1 MVAPRGKRAVVIGA
15 GIGGL
20 AAAAA
25 LAGHFDD
32 VTIIERDAIPADAEA
47 RPGTPQSN
55 HPHGLLVGGQ
65 RALCE
70 LFPGIDQ
77 DLADAGAVPLRA
89 GLDIREEFPG
99 FDPCFPRRDIGWVG
113 FAMSR
118 PLIELVV
125 RRRVSRLQNVE
136 LRDRCRVIAIEAASD
151 GSVAGVRCETNVGT
165 AMTFQAD
172 LVVDASGRGVPALDF
187 LKATGRPQPEQTS
200 IGVDINYTTTTFAVP
215 KGERDWQLVITFPE
229 MPESTRAGHLMP
241 MEGDRWMVLVSERHG
256 EPSSTDL
263 KDFLDLV
270 RRLRTPTIFDAIK
283 NAKPLDRIHRF
294 GFPESSWR
302 HYERLVNPPR
312 GLLVLGDAMCRFNP
326 VYGQG
331 MTIAAQ
337 EASLLKG
344 LLQESIAAKD
354 TLDGLERAFFIG
366 AQPLIAAAWSLSA
379 TPDFID
385 PRTRGEPPADLE
397 DSLRFR
403 AGLMRLAAADSD
415 VHKLFVG
422 VRNLIE
428 PASKLHDPDLVR
440 RIQAEMADA
449 QRLRKN
455 GTANVRPET
464 AKN

>member
-113 FAMSR
+113 YAMSR
-118 PLIELVV
+118 PLIEIVV

-229 MPESTRAGHLMP
+229 MPESTRAGYLMP

-354 TLDGLERAFFIG
+354 TLDGLERAFFIR

>member
-1 MVAPRGKRAVVIGA
+1 MVAPSGKRAIVIGA

-32 VTIIERDAIPADAEA
+32 VTIIERDTIPADVAA

-77 DLADAGAVPLRA
+77 DLANAGAVPLRG
-89 GLDIREEFPG
+89 GLDIREELPG
-99 FDPCFPRRDIGWVG
+99 FDPCFPHRDLGWVG
-113 FAMSR
+113 YAMSR

-125 RRRVSRLQNVE
+125 RRRVSGLPNVE
-136 LRDRCRVIAIEAASD
+136 LRDRCRVTAIEAASD
-151 GSVAGVRCETNVGT
+151 GSVAGVRCETNVET
-165 AMTFQAD
+165 AMTLQAD
-172 LVVDASGRGVPALDF
+172 LVIDASGRGTPALDF
-187 LKATGRPQPEQTS
+187 LKATGRPHPEQTS
-200 IGVDINYTTTTFAVP
+200 IGVDINYATTTFAVP
-215 KGERDWQLVITFPE
+215 NGERDWKLVITVPE
-229 MPESTRAGHLMP
+229 MPESTRTGYLMP
-241 MEGDRWMVLVSERHG
+241 IEGDRWMVLISERHV
-256 EPSSTDL
+256 EPSSLDP

-294 GFPESSWR
+294 GFPESLWR
-302 HYERLVNPPR
+302 RYERLVDLPR

-326 VYGQG
+326 IYGQG

-337 EASLLKG
+337 EASLLKD
-344 LLQESIAAKD
+344 LLQERSAATD
-354 TLDGLERAFFIG
+354 SLDGLERAFYIR
-366 AQPLIAAAWSLSA
+366 ALPSVAAAWSLSA
-379 TPDFID
+379 APDFID
-385 PRTRGEPPADLE
+385 PRTRGERPDDLE

-403 AGLMRLAAADSD
+403 AGLLRLAAADSD
-415 VHKLFVG
+415 VHKLYLG

-428 PASKLHDPDLVR
+428 PASKLRDPDLVR

-449 QRLRKN
+449 Q
-455 GTANVRPET
+455 
-464 AKN
+464 

>member
-1 MVAPRGKRAVVIGA
+1 MVAPRGKRAIVIGA

-25 LAGHFDD
+25 LARHFDD
-32 VTIIERDAIPADAEA
+32 VTIIERDAIPADVAA

-70 LFPGIDQ
+70 LFPAIDQ
-77 DLADAGAVPLRA
+77 DLANAGAVPLR
-89 GLDIREEFPG
+89 GGIDIREELPG
-99 FDPCFPRRDIGWVG
+99 FDPCFPHRDLGWVG
-113 FAMSR
+113 YAMSR

-125 RRRVSRLQNVE
+125 RRRVSGLPNV
-136 LRDRCRVIAIEAASD
+136 D
-151 GSVAGVRCETNVGT
+151 VRCETNVGT
-165 AMTFQAD
+165 AMTLQAD
-172 LVVDASGRGVPALDF
+172 LVIDASGRGTPALDF

-200 IGVDINYTTTTFAVP
+200 IGVDINYATTTFAVP
-215 KGERDWQLVITFPE
+215 NGERDWKLVITVPE
-229 MPESTRAGHLMP
+229 MPESTRTGYLMP
-241 MEGDRWMVLVSERHG
+241 IEGDRWMVLISERHV
-256 EPSSTDL
+256 EPSSPDP

-294 GFPESSWR
+294 GFPESLWR
-302 HYERLVNPPR
+302 HYERLVDLPR

-337 EASLLKG
+337 EASLLKD
-344 LLQESIAAKD
+344 LLQERNAAKD
-354 TLDGLERAFFIG
+354 SLDGLERAFYIH
-366 AQPLIAAAWSLSA
+366 ALPSVAAAWSLSA
-379 TPDFID
+379 APDFID
-385 PRTRGEPPADLE
+385 PRTRGERPADLE

-403 AGLMRLAAADSD
+403 AGLLRLAAADSD
-415 VHKLFVG
+415 VHKLYLG

-428 PASKLHDPDLVR
+428 PTSKLRDPDLVR

-449 QRLRKN
+449 Q
-455 GTANVRPET
+455 
-464 AKN
+464 

>member
-1 MVAPRGKRAVVIGA
+1 MVAPSGKRAIVIGA

-32 VTIIERDAIPADAEA
+32 VTIIERDAIPADVAA

-77 DLADAGAVPLRA
+77 DLANAGAAPLR
-89 GLDIREEFPG
+89 GGIDIREELPG
-99 FDPCFPRRDIGWVG
+99 FDPCFPHRDLGWVG
-113 FAMSR
+113 YAMSR

-125 RRRVSRLQNVE
+125 RRRVSGLPNVE
-136 LRDRCRVIAIEAASD
+136 LRDRCRVTAIEAASD

-165 AMTFQAD
+165 AMTLQAD
-172 LVVDASGRGVPALDF
+172 LVIDASGRGTPALDF

-200 IGVDINYTTTTFAVP
+200 IGVDINYATTTFAVP
-215 KGERDWQLVITFPE
+215 NGERDWKLVITVPE
-229 MPESTRAGHLMP
+229 MPESTRTGYLMP
-241 MEGDRWMVLVSERHG
+241 IEGDRWMVLISERHV
-256 EPSSTDL
+256 EPSSPDL

-294 GFPESSWR
+294 GFPESLWR
-302 HYERLVNPPR
+302 HYERLVDLPR

-337 EASLLKG
+337 EASLLKD
-344 LLQESIAAKD
+344 LLQERSAAKD
-354 TLDGLERAFFIG
+354 SLDGLERAFYIR
-366 AQPLIAAAWSLSA
+366 ALPSVAAAWSLSA
-379 TPDFID
+379 APDFID
-385 PRTRGEPPADLE
+385 PRTRGERPADLE

-403 AGLMRLAAADSD
+403 AGLLRLAAADSD
-415 VHKLFVG
+415 VHKLYLG

-428 PASKLHDPDLVR
+428 PTSKLRDPDLVR

-449 QRLRKN
+449 Q
-455 GTANVRPET
+455 
-464 AKN
+464 

>member
-1 MVAPRGKRAVVIGA
+1 MMVASHRKSAVVIGA

-25 LAGHFDD
+25 LADHFDD
-32 VTIIERDAIPADAEA
+32 VTIVERDAIPADAAA

-55 HPHGLLVGGQ
+55 HPHGLLMGGQ

-77 DLADAGAVPLRA
+77 DLADAGAVRLQA
-89 GLDIREEFPG
+89 GMDIREEFPG
-99 FDPCFPRRDIGWVG
+99 FDPCFPRRDLGWFG
-113 FAMSR
+113 YAMSR

-125 RRRVSRLQNVE
+125 RRRVSQLPNVE
-136 LRDRCRVIAIEAASD
+136 LRDRCRVTAIEAASD
-151 GSVAGVRCETNVGT
+151 SSVAGVRCETNVGT

-172 LVVDASGRGVPALDF
+172 LVIDASGRGVPALDF

-200 IGVDINYTTTTFAVP
+200 IGIDINYTTTTFAVP
-215 KGERDWQLVITFPE
+215 KGERDWKVVITVPE
-229 MPESTRAGHLMP
+229 MPESTRVGYLIP
-241 MEGDRWMVLVSERHG
+241 SEGDRWMVLVSERHG
-256 EPSSTDL
+256 EPSSTDPR
-263 KDFLDLV
+263 DFLDLV
-270 RRLRTPTIFDAIK
+270 SRLRTLTIFDAIK

-294 GFPESSWR
+294 GFPESLWR
-302 HYERLVNPPR
+302 HYERLVDPPR

-331 MTIAAQ
+331 MTVAAQ
-337 EASLLKG
+337 EASILKDLLR
-344 LLQESIAAKD
+344 ESSAAKD
-354 TLDGLERAFFIG
+354 PLDGLERAFF
-366 AQPLIAAAWSLSA
+366 ARALPSIAAAWSLSA

-403 AGLMRLAAADSD
+403 GGLLRLAAADSD
-415 VHKLFVG
+415 VHKLYVG

-428 PASKLHDPDLVR
+428 PLGKLHDPDLVR
-440 RIQAEMADA
+440 RIQAETADA
-449 QRLRKN
+449 H
-455 GTANVRPET
+455 
-464 AKN
+464 